1 MANPG
6 GNYPGR
12 QIFTGRLKNGE
23 YAFAY
28 FGSGRSPASQQRY
41 ATPFLPGENAIRIKP
56 LNKDEAFDAFRHY
69 QAVRVD
75 PETGLLIISNSQA
88 PNDPLFEMYKFA
100 SMEEKTRDLTTRILG
115 VIGPEYD
122 NPTKP
127 TSRVVGVLFP
137 LGNNAFGSVL
147 GISAQR
153 GSAHQLFFEPQA
165 GEMKWV
171 STYDGNVDYQNL
183 DPQKLVKGETAYIP
197 HATNARELASEIYDN
212 SEYVDEKY
220 GELRVWA
227 LAGVRNG
234 KGPGGWEFSIHNRM
248 NP

>member
-1 MANPG
+1 MPNPA

-12 QIFTGRLKNGE
+12 QIFTGRLNTGE

-41 ATPFLPGENAIRIKP
+41 ASPFIAEESAIRIKP
-56 LNKDEAFDAFRHY
+56 LNREEIFDPFRHY

-75 PETGLLIISNSQA
+75 KETGLIVISNSQA

-100 SMEEKTRDLTTRILG
+100 PMEEKTKNLTSRILE

-127 TSRVVGVLFP
+127 TSRVVGILFP
-137 LGNNAFGSVL
+137 MQNGAFGSVL
-147 GISAQR
+147 GISAAR
-153 GSAHQLFFEPQA
+153 GSAHQLFFEPKL

-171 STYDGNVDYQNL
+171 STYNGNVDYQNL
-183 DPQKLVKGETAYIP
+183 DPQKLVRGETTYTTTAK
-197 HATNARELASEIYDN
+197 NAQELANEVYATSA
-212 SEYVDEKY
+212 YVDEKY
-220 GELRVWA
+220 GELRVWS
-227 LAGVRNG
+227 LAGVRNEN
-234 KGPGGWEFSIHNRM
+234 GPGGWEFAIQNRF